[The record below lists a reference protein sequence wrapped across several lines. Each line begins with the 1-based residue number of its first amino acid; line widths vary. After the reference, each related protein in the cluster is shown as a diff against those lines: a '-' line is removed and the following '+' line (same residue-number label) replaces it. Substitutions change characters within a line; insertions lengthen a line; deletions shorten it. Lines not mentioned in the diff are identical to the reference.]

1 MESLKTYYK
10 IGEVADIL
18 GESVSLVRFWSD
30 SFPKFIRPVRNAK
43 GNRMFSASD
52 IDTFK
57 QIHFLVRDCGLTLEG
72 AARRMSEDRRPVES
86 KVKALDLLSS
96 IRSQLEQV
104 RKLL

>member
-1 MESLKTYYK
+1 MEGRKAYYR

-43 GNRMFSASD
+43 GNRMFSSSD
-52 IDTFK
+52 VDTFK
-57 QIHFLVRDCGLTLEG
+57 QIHFLVKECGLTLEG
-72 AARRMSEDRRPVES
+72 AARRMCEDRRPVES
-86 KVKALDLLSS
+86 KVKALDLLFS
-96 IRSQLEQV
+96 IRSQLEEV

>member
-1 MESLKTYYK
+1 MEGRKAYYR

-43 GNRMFSASD
+43 GNRMFSSSD
-52 IDTFK
+52 VDTFK
-57 QIHFLVRDCGLTLEG
+57 QIYFLVKECGLTLEG

-86 KVKALDLLSS
+86 KVKALDLLFS
-96 IRSQLEQV
+96 IRSQLEEV